1 MYTFYHAPGSSSLA
15 VHIALHEVG
24 APFEGRVIRFA
35 VRDQDP
41 PEFRALNP
49 EGKVP
54 TLVIDGRPLTEVAGI
69 LYYLGRRYPEAKL
82 FPDGDIE
89 AASQVISWISFIA
102 STLHPAR
109 QRGAEQAN
117 KVWHWAEQKLGS
129 NTWATGAY
137 SIADI
142 HLFRVFW
149 RFRGSIGADPATFP
163 ALCAWNAQPCRRP
176 SRRRPQSGTICP
188 PEPRPVTAFLTS
200 FGAMARS
207 CRTVWSITSRRK
219 R

>member
-1 MYTFYHAPGSSSLA
+1 MTTYTFYHAPGSSSMA

-24 APFEGRVIRFA
+24 AAFEGRVIKFA
-35 VRDQDP
+35 HRDQDP

-69 LYYLGRRYPEAKL
+69 LYYLARRYPDAKL
-82 FPDGDIE
+82 LPSGDIE
-89 AASQVISWISFIA
+89 AAAQVISWMSFIA

-109 QRGAEQAN
+109 QRGAEHVA
-117 KVWHWAEQKLGS
+117 KVWGWAEQKLGT
-129 NTWATGAY
+129 NTWAAGDY

-142 HLFRVFW
+142 HLFRLFW

-163 ALCAWNAQPCRRP
+163 SLSAHHDRMMQRPAVQRTFAAEAAIGYALPA
-176 SRRRPQSGTICP
+176 
-188 PEPRPVTAFLTS
+188 
-200 FGAMARS
+200 
-207 CRTVWSITSRRK
+207 
-219 R
+219 